1 MTTSR
6 AMPVTDRVP
15 GTGIPAHAKCE
26 ETDLGKERKKERNND
41 QAKQQDVRVRLKGE
55 GDMRGGCK
63 GRDTRERAA
72 SMVE

>member
-26 ETDLGKERKKERNND
+26 ETDLGKERKKD
-41 QAKQQDVRVRLKGE
+41 QAKQQNVGVRLKGK
-55 GDMRGGCK
+55 GDMRGGWK

-72 SMVE
+72 STVE